1 METTMAKE
9 NEGFR
14 KYLVPTPFIDCDN
27 QQIIEYARSLT
38 HPTASTVENAISIY
52 YAVRDDVRYDPYFVS
67 LDPSHLKASYT
78 LQARR
83 GFCVTKAVLL
93 AAASRAAGIPS
104 RLGFADV
111 RNHLTTE
118 RLRALMGTDLFVYH
132 GYTELFLDGRWVK
145 ATPAFNRSLCER
157 FNVKPLDFDGVHDS
171 VFQAYD
177 MKGNKHM
184 EYVRD
189 HGAYADLPLSD
200 IAESYRRHYPHLIV
214 ENMLAA
220 EGDFEKEAR
229 LQ

>member
-1 METTMAKE
+1 MTRE
-9 NEGFR
+9 NDEIR
-14 KYLVPTPFIDCDN
+14 KYLAPTPFIDSDN
-27 QQIIEYARSLT
+27 QQIVAYVRSLT
-38 HPTASTVENAISIY
+38 RPAASPVENAISIY
-52 YAVRDDVRYDPYFVS
+52 YAVRDDIRYDPYRVS
-67 LDPSHLKASYT
+67 LDPAQLKASNT

-118 RLRALMGTDLFVYH
+118 RLRAIMGTDLFVYH

-171 VFQAYD
+171 MFQAYD

-189 HGAYADLPLSD
+189 HGTYADLPLND
-200 IAESYRRHYPHLIV
+200 IIESYRRHYPRLIE
-214 ENMLAA
+214 ENMLVTG
-220 EGDFEKEAR
+220 GDFEREAR
-229 LQ
+229 PQ